1 MSPVRISPVALIHA
15 APAVVRT
22 AQRAG
27 FRGRPPCVR
36 PERRRHRSSAAPT
49 ATVARG
55 GVSAFPSGKRCEI
68 N

>member
-1 MSPVRISPVALIHA
+1 MSPVRISPVALIRA

-36 PERRRHRSSAAPT
+36 PRRRRRVSAAPT